1 MAFILA
7 YYLSNCYIFYIIGN
21 LTDYF
26 EGIPKEDMVDIPDE
40 IALAFIGLTFVT
52 IFLLSVEIE
61 IDSNNLRDTV
71 IIVAQAA

>member
-40 IALAFIGLTFVT
+40 IALAVIGLSFVI
-52 IFLLSVEIE
+52 IFLLGLE
-61 IDSNNLRDTV
+61 IDSDNLRDT
-71 IIVAQAA
+71 IIIIAQAA